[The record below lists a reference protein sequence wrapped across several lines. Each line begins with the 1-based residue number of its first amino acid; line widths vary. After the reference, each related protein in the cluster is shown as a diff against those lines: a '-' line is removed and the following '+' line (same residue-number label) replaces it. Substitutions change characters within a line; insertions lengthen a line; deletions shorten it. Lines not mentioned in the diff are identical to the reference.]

1 MNIFSLTYI
10 LVLVIGLLSK
20 QFRNGKKIFCISTGT
35 IYFFIAALRSSYVG
49 GDSFNYRNMFEL
61 LAGRDLYI
69 SLFYSKKDPV
79 FFAFLSFVGKF
90 TSNYTVLFTIVAALF
105 CFAVWYYIY
114 KYSCDPVLSVIVL
127 LAFNLYQFS
136 LTGMRQTIAMS
147 FVIFSMISINEGK
160 RALPYI
166 FVVLGSLF
174 HASALVFMI
183 IPILRHIPITKKKI
197 KWSVAVL
204 IVAFLLRNKI
214 ATMLIGFISDRGYQV
229 NMVQSGFTMMLVI
242 FILYIVMAIFV
253 NEYAEYDRNYH
264 FQYWIAMGA
273 VFFET
278 LVTAQNIFFRI
289 AFYFLMIFVTL
300 LPNIIHH
307 ARNRNTRLILS
318 LGLYI
323 VLSVQYLV
331 FTIGSC
337 YILPYTF
344 FWQI

>member
-20 QFRNGKKIFCISTGT
+20 QFRNGKKFFCISTGT
-35 IYFFIAALRSSYVG
+35 IYFFIAALRSSHVG

-61 LAGRDLYI
+61 LAGRDLDI
-69 SLFYSKKDPV
+69 SLLYSKRDPV

-90 TSNYTVLFTIVAALF
+90 TSNYTVLFTIVAAFF

-114 KYSCDPVLSVIVL
+114 KYSYDPVLSVIVL

-136 LTGMRQTIAMS
+136 LTGMRQTIAMA

-160 RALPYI
+160 RVLPYI

-174 HASALVFMI
+174 HASAFAFIV

-253 NEYAEYDRNYH
+253 KEYAENDGNYH

-289 AFYFLMIFVTL
+289 AFYFLMVFVTL
-300 LPNIIHH
+300 LPNIAHY
-307 ARNRNTRLILS
+307 AKNRNTRLILS

-331 FTIGSC
+331 FTIGSSN
-337 YILPYTF
+337 ILPYTF